1 MTLHLEQ
8 IVVSEEGQSGFRE
21 GQSFLAEIANKW
33 NHQVFRK
40 HYIIAIGASSE
51 PIFSDY
57 VSTTLSVFVW
67 SDWEIKLVFCRRQAW
82 LVNGGR
88 KCYRNPFYQVATW
101 ATFIGQPI
109 FQLLLPHCQSF
120 PATEDSHQGM
130 KRKSWMEKL
139 AFLVDQPTVTERAFM
154 HLSTEMLIVEDK
166 FVYRMGSE

>member
-88 KCYRNPFYQVATW
+88 KCYRNPFYQVATR

-109 FQLLLPHCQSF
+109 FQLLLGNQFANFHCPIANLF
-120 PATEDSHQGM
+120 LPPRILIKEWKGKTEWRNWH
-130 KRKSWMEKL
+130 SWLNNLQLPNEPL
-139 AFLVDQPTVTERAFM
+139 C
-154 HLSTEMLIVEDK
+154 I
-166 FVYRMGSE
+166 